1 MNPSEII
8 QDNINSLSYFL
19 PELILTGMIVVLI
32 IADLLLK
39 KENSAWTSL
48 LALGGLVIT
57 FVAVWAQRDL
67 GSRSIFNDMLVVDP
81 FSLYFKLLFLASTV
95 FVVLLSIGSV
105 ELSGRPVGE
114 YFTLMIALTLG
125 LFLMAS
131 ATNLITIFISIE
143 FVSVTSFILATY
155 LKTRR
160 RSSEAGLNTHLHT
173 HTSSLSVCVS
183 LYVYVS
189 QCICLSVCVS

>member
-8 QDNINSLSYFL
+8 QNNINSLSYFL

-48 LALGGLVIT
+48 LALGGLVIA
-57 FVAVWAQRDL
+57 FVAVLNQYDL
-67 GSRSIFNDMLVVDP
+67 GSRSIFNDMLAVDP
-81 FSLYFKLLFLASTV
+81 FALYFKLLFLTSAA

-105 ELSGRPVGE
+105 ELAGRPVGE
-114 YFTLMIALTLG
+114 YFTLMTALTLG

-131 ATNLITIFISIE
+131 ATNLITIFLSI
-143 FVSVTSFILATY
+143 
-155 LKTRR
+155 
-160 RSSEAGLNTHLHT
+160 
-173 HTSSLSVCVS
+173 
-183 LYVYVS
+183 
-189 QCICLSVCVS
+189 